1 MRAALAVAGIT
12 LLVLVAIVVPCL
24 LQAGEVNQASGYALL
39 DPIRSGNLTVFP
51 VVASKSYDTAQFLTL
66 DEGIRSGD
74 VVVTEAGQA
83 QGLIRRRPGTRPT
96 HYSVREAAVNQLV
109 LINNSKRPLLLL
121 AGEIVTG
128 GKQDRVIGKDRIVPA
143 ESDPV
148 DLSVFCVEP
157 GRWTAAAGKPNFD
170 NSAVGGE
177 SVLASPAVRAKAMG
191 AKDQQQV
198 WNEVAKSRQAMTETV
213 QVEAQSPQVQTS
225 VAELGATSSYA
236 RVMGN
241 KEVAKQVD
249 SVAEPMQRNYE
260 SVIRQ
265 LRDRNAVG
273 VVVAV
278 NGEVVWADLFASTQ
292 LLQKYWPKLVRSYA
306 TEAVITRAKSTEA
319 STRQAQKF
327 LDDLQGRH
335 ETADTE
341 PGVYRQ
347 SEITGN
353 GFRVFELTSL
363 LPKTGFSVHVAKMS
377 E

>member
-1 MRAALAVAGIT
+1 MRLALTIGGV
-12 LLVLVAIVVPCL
+12 VLVAFAVVLVPCL
-24 LQAGEVNQASGYALL
+24 LQAGETAPPASGYALL
-39 DPIRSGNLTVFP
+39 APIRSGNLTVFP
-51 VVASKSYDTAQFLTL
+51 VVAGKSYDTAQFLTL
-66 DEGIRSGD
+66 DEGIRSGE
-74 VVVTEAGQA
+74 VVVAESGQA
-83 QGLIRRRPGTRPT
+83 QGLIRRPGMRPHP
-96 HYSVREAAVNQLV
+96 YPVRDAQVNQLV
-109 LINNSKRPLLLL
+109 LINNSRRPLLLL

-170 NSAVGGE
+170 NAAVGGT
-177 SVLASPAVRAKAMG
+177 SLLASPAVRAKAMA

-198 WNEVAKSRQAMTETV
+198 WDEVRKSQHAMSEVVTV
-213 QVEAQSPQVQTS
+213 QGATPQ
-225 VAELGATSSYA
+225 AESAVSEINATSSYA

-241 KEVAKQVD
+241 KEVSRQVT
-249 SVAEPMQRNYE
+249 SVAEPLQRNYE

-292 LLQKYWPKLVRSYA
+292 LLQKYWPKLVQSYA
-306 TEAVITRAKSTEA
+306 TEAVITRAKAAEVSQ
-319 STRQAQKF
+319 RQAQKF
-327 LDDLQGRH
+327 LDELQGRH

-347 SEITGN
+347 SEITGD
-353 GFRVFELTSL
+353 GFKVFELTSL
-363 LPKTGFSVHVAKMS
+363 LPQTGYALHVAKMAN
-377 E
+377 

>member
-1 MRAALAVAGIT
+1 MRLLVVVGGIALLVGAAVLAPCVLEAGGVVPESSYT
-12 LLVLVAIVVPCL
+12 LL
-24 LQAGEVNQASGYALL
+24 S
-39 DPIRSGNLTVFP
+39 PIRSGNLTVFP
-51 VVASKSYDTAQFLTL
+51 VVAGKSYDTGEFLTL
-66 DEGIRSGD
+66 DEGLRTGD

-83 QGLIRRRPGTRPT
+83 QGLIRRRHPRDPGIYHP
-96 HYSVREAAVNQLV
+96 VREAEVNRLV
-109 LINNSKRPLLLL
+109 LVNNSKRPLLLL

-157 GRWTAAAGKPNFD
+157 GRWVAHSGKYEFSGGGIGAGF
-170 NSAVGGE
+170 
-177 SVLASPAVRAKAMG
+177 ASPGVRGGAMAAKN
-191 AKDQQQV
+191 QQQV
-198 WNEVAKSRQAMTETV
+198 WDNVGKTRQAMATMV
-213 QVEAQSPQVQTS
+213 PAPAA
-225 VAELGATSSYA
+225 AEVNSTSSYA
-236 RVMGN
+236 RVMDN
-241 KEVAKQVD
+241 KEVQQKVD
-249 SVAEPMQRNYE
+249 SVAAPVQRNYE

-265 LRDRNAVG
+265 LREKNAVG

-278 NGEVVWADLFASTQ
+278 NGDVVWADLFASTQ

-306 TEAVITRAKSTEA
+306 TEAVITRAKGGEVSLK
-319 STRQAQKF
+319 QAQKF

-347 SEITGN
+347 TEIVGD

-363 LPKTGFSVHVAKMS
+363 LPKTGFAVHVAKMA

>member
-1 MRAALAVAGIT
+1 MRLSLAVAGIA
-12 LLVLVAIVVPCL
+12 LLIFAAIVVPCL
-24 LQAGEVNQASGYALL
+24 LDAGEVSPSSGYALL

-51 VVASKSYDTAQFLTL
+51 VVANKSYDTGQFLTL
-66 DEGIRSGD
+66 DEGIRSGE

-83 QGLIRRRPGTRPT
+83 QGLIRRRPGGRPA
-96 HYSVREAAVNQLV
+96 HPVRDAQVNQLV

-157 GRWTAAAGKPNFD
+157 GRWTAAQGKTDFGTARGEMA
-170 NSAVGGE
+170 AVI
-177 SVLASPAVRAKAMG
+177 AAPAVRSKAMG

-198 WNEVAKSRQAMTETV
+198 WDEVRNSQRAMASSEAV
-213 QVEAQSPQVQTS
+213 VGAGVAPLVES
-225 VAELGATSSYA
+225 TSSYA

-241 KEVAKQVD
+241 KEVVKQVE

-265 LRDRNAVG
+265 LRDKHAVG

-306 TEAVITRAKSTEA
+306 TEAIVTRAKAAEA

-341 PGVYRQ
+341 PGVYRHT
-347 SEITGN
+347 EITGN
-353 GFRVFELTSL
+353 GFKVFELTSL
-363 LPKTGFSVHVAKMS
+363 LPKTGFPVHLAKMA